1 MLQILVTTYN
11 IKLIVFPY
19 YRGHWK
25 SNKTLI
31 IFSLFIRGPQNQPFK
46 RGVLFKFFFIFSIR
60 FVINTVNRF
69 LIF

>member
-1 MLQILVTTYN
+1 MLQIPVTAHN
-11 IKLIVFPY
+11 IKLVVFPY

-31 IFSLFIRGPQNQPFK
+31 IFSLFIKGTQNQPLS
-46 RGVLFKFFFIFSIR
+46 GEYYSNFFIFSIS